1 MFKWAYNTG
10 TEILLRLACAAA
22 SGVARASLLPP
33 RASTLA
39 KIVDAKLAPKSIRFG
54 FRDVERAGFT
64 FRERK
69 LQGRDVW
76 QQLGMVATCEL
87 GPRKLLAPGIL
98 AYDSALGA
106 IRSRCLF
113 SVWCG
118 FPEPSDVAAS
128 VSRWRTKV
136 WWFEQCVLRF

>member
-1 MFKWAYNTG
+1 M
-10 TEILLRLACAAA
+10 LSA

-39 KIVDAKLAPKSIRFG
+39 KIVDAKLAPESIRLG
-54 FRDVERAGFT
+54 FRDVERAGFA
-64 FRERK
+64 FGERE

-87 GPRKLLAPGIL
+87 GPRKLLAPGRL

-106 IRSRCLF
+106 IRWRCLCC
-113 SVWCG
+113 VWCG

-128 VSRWRTKV
+128 VSRWGTKV